1 MNVTVQK
8 LTGAGLAQKACK
20 FTLHSHA
27 DTEITLDRLYR
38 AEHSPIRTQL
48 FWVEMLGIPNFVS
61 VHFVRHKVGVEHFVQ
76 TMRTDRGAE
85 EIANRLTPTNHAML
99 ANAQALVN
107 MGRKRLCH
115 KASQETREVM
125 VLIRKAM
132 CTVDPALTRFMVP
145 ECVYRGGI
153 CHEIKPCWQMEGVVW
168 SKF

>member
-1 MNVTVQK
+1 MNVSITQLTDVSHVQRAAMMTTHGQPVK
-8 LTGAGLAQKACK
+8 APLAAW
-20 FTLHSHA
+20 
-27 DTEITLDRLYR
+27 YR
-38 AEHSPIRTQL
+38 TEHSPIRMRK
-48 FWVEMLGIPNFVS
+48 FWIELQGIPTMVS
-61 VHFVRHKVGVEHFVQ
+61 VHLVRHKIGVEHFVQ

-132 CTVDPALTRFMVP
+132 CTVDPALTRFLVP
-145 ECVYRGGI
+145 ECVYRGGV
-153 CHEIKPCWQMEGVVW
+153 CHELKPCGQMEGIVW
-168 SKF
+168 SRS